1 EFPPKPSEWEMLRY
15 EIYSRYADTTG
26 ADAWQV
32 KISSSDE
39 RETAHGQARMQAI
52 DLRLQ
57 MLQIERTEDTNILL
71 AALLGQQLQPVDKVM
86 LNNLKINATKSTQ
99 AAK

>member
-1 EFPPKPSEWEMLRY
+1 EMVKY
-15 EIYSRYADTTG
+15 EIYSRNADTTG

-32 KISSSDE
+32 KISSADE
-39 RETAHGQARMQAI
+39 KETAHEQARMQAL

-71 AALLGQQLQPVDKVM
+71 AALLGQQLQPVDKQM
-86 LNNLKINATKSTQ
+86 LNNLKTNATRATQ
-99 AAK
+99 ATK

>member
-1 EFPPKPSEWEMLRY
+1 
-15 EIYSRYADTTG
+15 
-26 ADAWQV
+26 
-32 KISSSDE
+32 
-39 RETAHGQARMQAI
+39 MQAI

-57 MLQIERTEDTNILL
+57 MLLIERTEDTNILL

-99 AAK
+99 AATK